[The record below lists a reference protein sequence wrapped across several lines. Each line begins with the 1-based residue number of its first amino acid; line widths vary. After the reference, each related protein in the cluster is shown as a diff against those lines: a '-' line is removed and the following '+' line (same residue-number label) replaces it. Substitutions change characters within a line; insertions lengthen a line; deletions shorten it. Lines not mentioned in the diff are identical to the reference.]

1 MSKNTIIFQ
10 TQDLMVYLIFTRNWV
25 WNVYINL
32 VSALAPIWNS
42 KHCTKTFVFLWTPLF
57 LTFST
62 NIYPKQTQ
70 FFLRNLHTNEKV
82 ALPYKNGF
90 NTSSFYTLFIM
101 QTHQSASYIVMLYWG
116 EPFYEKNLWNLIFVD
131 IEISLPKWGQIEAFF
146 DDFHIYK
153 NRMH

>member
-62 NIYPKQTQ
+62 NIYPKRTQ

-90 NTSSFYTLFIM
+90 NTSSFLYSLIM
-101 QTHQSASYIVMLYWG
+101 QTLLRK
-116 EPFYEKNLWNLIFVD
+116 KNLWNLIFVD